1 MNRSRSLST
10 VAMMTARRRSKQVL
24 PRGFSTHVLTRAS
37 TKKMISPSLLDTRVN
52 TSSARCSLSTTV
64 VVQID
69 KYQNNNNNNNDAAT
83 VAAAAA
89 AAASAPVVSCPTTGS
104 EDRLPNS
111 DRERNALFANEVS
124 RTMSNV
130 TASVRHDWTKDEISQ
145 IYNLPFHE
153 LMYRASTVHRMYWNA
168 AEVQQ
173 CTLLSIKT
181 GGCTEDCSY
190 CSQSTRHK
198 TFVKPEP
205 TMKVQEVLEAARRAK
220 EAGSTRFCMGAA
232 WRELGNK
239 KNAFHHILDMVRGVN
254 AMGLEVC
261 CTLGMLNAEQ
271 AKQLKEAGLSAYNHN
286 LDTSPEHY
294 PNVITTRSYEDRLN
308 TIANVRDAGISVCC
322 GGILGLGEKDT
333 DRVGL
338 LHVLATL
345 PEHPESVP
353 INALVSIEG
362 TPLGD
367 KEDIDKVDAFDMA
380 RMIATARIVMPRTM
394 VRLSAGRLSFSD
406 AEQFMMFQA
415 GANSI
420 FNGDKLL
427 TTANPEFDADQALF
441 DKLGFVGKPAHKGPM
456 PSPYAQEGGAVV
468 VTKVVRQ
475 SHDDTNREED
485 FVEPSSQSQQQ
496 QFA

>member
-1 MNRSRSLST
+1 MVSASRLMLSQVTRRAAVARSQRLVGSTCLRGLST
-10 VAMMTARRRSKQVL
+10 APQ
-24 PRGFSTHVLTRAS
+24 PAS
-37 TKKMISPSLLDTRVN
+37 PK
-52 TSSARCSLSTTV
+52 V
-64 VVQID
+64 VVD
-69 KYQNNNNNNNDAAT
+69 RYSAMPA
-83 VAAAAA
+83 VVPSAP
-89 AAASAPVVSCPTTGS
+89 AAASTQ
-104 EDRLPNS
+104 RLPN
-111 DRERNALFANEVS
+111 DMVERNALYDEEES
-124 RTMSNV
+124 RTMGGV
-130 TASVRHDWTKDEISQ
+130 TATVRRDWTKQEIAD
-145 IYNLPFHE
+145 IYGLPFHE
-153 LMYRASTVHRMYWNA
+153 LMYRASTVHHMYWDPS
-168 AEVQQ
+168 EVQQ

-198 TFVKPEP
+198 TFVKPTP
-205 TMKVQEVLEAARRAK
+205 TMKVQEVLEAATRAK

-239 KNAFHHILDMVRGVN
+239 KNAFNHILEMVRGVN
-254 AMGLEVC
+254 GMGMEVC
-261 CTLGMLNAEQ
+261 CTLGMLTAEQ

-294 PNVITTRSYEDRLN
+294 PNVITTRSYEDRLQ

-322 GGILGLGEKDT
+322 GGILGLGEQES

-353 INALVSIEG
+353 INALVAVEG

-367 KEDIDKVDAFDMA
+367 ADVMDSVDAFDMA

-394 VRLSAGRLSFSD
+394 VRLSAGRMSFSD
-406 AEQFMMFQA
+406 AEQYLMFQA

-427 TTANPEFDADQALF
+427 TTDNPEFDDDQRMF
-441 DKLGFVGKPAHKGPM
+441 QKFGFKGKPAHKGPLVA
-456 PSPYAQEGGAVV
+456 PAESTGQVHI
-468 VTKVVRQ
+468 TKVEA
-475 SHDDTNREED
+475 NN
-485 FVEPSSQSQQQ
+485 QQY
-496 QFA
+496 A

>member
-1 MNRSRSLST
+1 M
-10 VAMMTARRRSKQVL
+10 VQ
-24 PRGFSTHVLTRAS
+24 H
-37 TKKMISPSLLDTRVN
+37 TK
-52 TSSARCSLSTTV
+52 
-64 VVQID
+64 
-69 KYQNNNNNNNDAAT
+69 
-83 VAAAAA
+83 
-89 AAASAPVVSCPTTGS
+89 AASATTKP
-104 EDRLPNS
+104 EAIERLPNN
-111 DRERNALFANEVS
+111 DRERNALYEEEVA
-124 RTMSNV
+124 REMGGI
-130 TASVRHDWTKDEISQ
+130 TATVRHDWTKQEIAD
-145 IYNLPFHE
+145 IYHLPFQE
-153 LMYRASTVHRMYWNA
+153 LMYRASTVHRMYWDPS
-168 AEVQQ
+168 EVQQ

-198 TFVKPEP
+198 TFVKPTP
-205 TMKVQEVLEAARRAK
+205 TMKVQEVLEAARKAK

-239 KNAFHHILDMVRGVN
+239 KNAFGHILEMVRGVN
-254 AMGLEVC
+254 GMGLEVC

-294 PNVITTRSYEDRLN
+294 PKVISTRTYEDRLQ

-322 GGILGLGEKDT
+322 GGILGLGEEEA

-353 INALVSIEG
+353 INALVTVEG

-367 KEDIDKVDAFDMA
+367 QDDIDRVDAFDMA

-406 AEQFMMFQA
+406 AEQYMMFQA

-427 TTANPEFDADQALF
+427 TTDNPEFDADQALF
-441 DKLGFVGKPAHKGPM
+441 QKLGLSGKPAHKGPRLA
-456 PSPYAQEGGAVV
+456 PTEATGQVHITKTAAQQYA
-468 VTKVVRQ
+468 
-475 SHDDTNREED
+475 
-485 FVEPSSQSQQQ
+485 
-496 QFA
+496 

>member
-1 MNRSRSLST
+1 MRSIAVKALQRMTSSSSSHHLRKSTINMSKTLST
-10 VAMMTARRRSKQVL
+10 QAIR
-24 PRGFSTHVLTRAS
+24 
-37 TKKMISPSLLDTRVN
+37 
-52 TSSARCSLSTTV
+52 
-64 VVQID
+64 ID
-69 KYQNNNNNNNDAAT
+69 KYSSSPPIPQPP
-83 VAAAAA
+83 
-89 AAASAPVVSCPTTGS
+89 SPSSSTT
-104 EDRLPNS
+104 RLPNN
-111 DRERNALFANEVS
+111 DRERNALYSSEES
-124 RTMSNV
+124 RTMGNV
-130 TASVRHDWTKDEISQ
+130 TASVRHDWTKEEIAA

-153 LMYRASTVHRMYWNA
+153 LMYRASTTHRMYWNPN
-168 AEVQQ
+168 EVQQ

-198 TFVKPEP
+198 TFVKPTP
-205 TMKVQEVLEAARRAK
+205 TMKVQQVLEAAARAK

-239 KNAFHHILDMVRGVN
+239 KNAFNNILEMVRGVN
-254 AMGLEVC
+254 GMGMEVC
-261 CTLGMLNAEQ
+261 CTLGMLTAEQ

-322 GGILGLGEKDT
+322 GGILGLGEQEN

-353 INALVSIEG
+353 INALVSVDG

-367 KEDIDKVDAFDMA
+367 DDDISTVDAFDMA
-380 RMIATARIVMPRTM
+380 KMIATARIVMPRTM

-406 AEQFMMFQA
+406 AEQYMMFQA

-427 TTANPEFDADQALF
+427 TTDNPEFDEDQALF
-441 DKLGFVGKPAHKGPM
+441 KKLGFVGKPAHQGPM
-456 PSPYAQEGGAVV
+456 VAPAEEDGAVV
-468 VTKVVRQ
+468 ITKVEAQ
-475 SHDDTNREED
+475 K
-485 FVEPSSQSQQQ
+485 QY
-496 QFA
+496 A

>member
-1 MNRSRSLST
+1 MRLSAVNVFRK
-10 VAMMTARRRSKQVL
+10 VAA
-24 PRGFSTHVLTRAS
+24 
-37 TKKMISPSLLDTRVN
+37 
-52 TSSARCSLSTTV
+52 SSARQMRNGVNNSKVSSLSFSTQAVTV
-64 VVQID
+64 D
-69 KYQNNNNNNNDAAT
+69 KYTSTAT
-83 VAAAAA
+83 TTNGSSLSQ
-89 AAASAPVVSCPTTGS
+89 SAIR
-104 EDRLPNS
+104 ERLPNN
-111 DRERNALFANEVS
+111 DRDRNAIYESEES
-124 RTMSNV
+124 RTMGNV
-130 TASVRHDWTKDEISQ
+130 TAAVRHDWTKEEIAT

-153 LMYRASTVHRMYWNA
+153 LMYQASTTHRMYWDPS
-168 AEVQQ
+168 EVQQ

-198 TFVKPEP
+198 TFVKPTP
-205 TMKVQEVLEAARRAK
+205 TMKMKEVMDAAQRAK
-220 EAGSTRFCMGAA
+220 SAGSTRFCMGAA

-239 KNAFHHILDMVRGVN
+239 KNAFNNILEMVRGVN
-254 AMGLEVC
+254 GMGMEVC
-261 CTLGMLNAEQ
+261 CTLGMLTADQ

-294 PNVITTRSYEDRLN
+294 PNVITTRSYEDRLD

-322 GGILGLGEKDT
+322 GGILGLGEKDN

-353 INALVSIEG
+353 INALVSVEG
-362 TPLGD
+362 TPIGD
-367 KEDIDKVDAFDMA
+367 DDDIADVDAFDMA
-380 RMIATARIVMPRTM
+380 KMIATARIVMPRTM

-406 AEQFMMFQA
+406 AEQYMMFQA

-427 TTANPEFDADQALF
+427 TTDNPAFDSDQALF

-456 PSPYAQEGGAVV
+456 VAPAEEDGSVV
-468 VTKVVRQ
+468 ITKVEALKQ
-475 SHDDTNREED
+475 EY
-485 FVEPSSQSQQQ
+485 
-496 QFA
+496 A

>member
-1 MNRSRSLST
+1 MFARGSNLTLKSFLRSIPNATKTSQRAFS
-10 VAMMTARRRSKQVL
+10 VAPQAIERVVL
-24 PRGFSTHVLTRAS
+24 
-37 TKKMISPSLLDTRVN
+37 
-52 TSSARCSLSTTV
+52 
-64 VVQID
+64 D
-69 KYQNNNNNNNDAAT
+69 KYVAPKPGNAAT
-83 VAAAAA
+83 AARA
-89 AAASAPVVSCPTTGS
+89 
-104 EDRLPNS
+104 RLPNDVH
-111 DRERNALFANEVS
+111 DRNDLYAEEEERSMAG
-124 RTMSNV
+124 V
-130 TASVRHDWTKDEISQ
+130 TASVRHNWTKEEIGG
-145 IYNLPFHE
+145 IYSLPFHE
-153 LMYRASTVHRMYWNA
+153 LMYRASTVHRMYWDPS
-168 AEVQQ
+168 EVQQ

-190 CSQSTRHK
+190 CSQSTRHN
-198 TFVKPEP
+198 TFVKPTP
-205 TMKVQEVLEAARRAK
+205 TMKVQEVLEAAKRAK

-232 WRELGNK
+232 WRELN
-239 KNAFHHILDMVRGVN
+239 HILEMVRGVN
-254 AMGLEVC
+254 GMGLEVC

-271 AKQLKEAGLSAYNHN
+271 ARQLKEAGLSAYNHN

-322 GGILGLGEKDT
+322 GGILGLGEQES

-353 INALVSIEG
+353 INALVAVEG

-367 KEDIDKVDAFDMA
+367 GDDIDRVDAFDMA

-406 AEQFMMFQA
+406 AEQYMMFQA

-441 DKLGFVGKPAHKGPM
+441 QKLGFTGKPAHKGPLVAPTEELGQVEITKATGRM
-456 PSPYAQEGGAVV
+456 PQYV
-468 VTKVVRQ
+468 
-475 SHDDTNREED
+475 
-485 FVEPSSQSQQQ
+485 
-496 QFA
+496 

>member
-1 MNRSRSLST
+1 MARRAVIVRALSLS
-10 VAMMTARRRSKQVL
+10 
-24 PRGFSTHVLTRAS
+24 PE
-37 TKKMISPSLLDTRVN
+37 N
-52 TSSARCSLSTTV
+52 V
-64 VVQID
+64 VVD
-69 KYQNNNNNNNDAAT
+69 KYS
-83 VAAAAA
+83 AAA
-89 AAASAPVVSCPTTGS
+89 
-104 EDRLPNS
+104 RLPN
-111 DRERNALFANEVS
+111 DVNERNALYYEEDSRSMGGVS
-124 RTMSNV
+124 AT
-130 TASVRHDWTKDEISQ
+130 VRHDWTKEEISA

-153 LMYRASTVHRMYWNA
+153 LMYQASTVHRMYWDP

-190 CSQSTRHK
+190 CSQSTKHK
-198 TFVKPEP
+198 TFVKPTP

-220 EAGSTRFCMGAA
+220 DAGSTRFCMGAA

-239 KNAFHHILDMVRGVN
+239 TNAFNHILDMVKGVN
-254 AMGLEVC
+254 GMGLEVC

-271 AKQLKEAGLSAYNHN
+271 AKQLKEAGLTAYNHN

-294 PNVITTRSYEDRLN
+294 PKVITTRTYEDRLE
-308 TIANVRDAGISVCC
+308 TIANVREAGISVCC
-322 GGILGLGEKDT
+322 GGILGLGEKDS

-353 INALVSIEG
+353 INALVSVEG

-367 KEDIDKVDAFDMA
+367 RDDSDMDQVDAFDMT

-406 AEQFMMFQA
+406 AEQFLMFQA

-427 TTANPEFDADQALF
+427 TTANPEYDADMELF
-441 DKLGFVGKPAHKGPM
+441 NKLGFRGKPAHKGP
-456 PSPYAQEGGAVV
+456 VV
-468 VTKVVRQ
+468 PPAEESGRVLITKVQ
-475 SHDDTNREED
+475 GHK
-485 FVEPSSQSQQQ
+485 QQY
-496 QFA
+496 A

>member
-1 MNRSRSLST
+1 MKSSERAIRSGGSLPKLFSASLRSLS
-10 VAMMTARRRSKQVL
+10 VA
-24 PRGFSTHVLTRAS
+24 PLTSERVILDKFVAPKAS
-37 TKKMISPSLLDTRVN
+37 T
-52 TSSARCSLSTTV
+52 STF
-64 VVQID
+64 
-69 KYQNNNNNNNDAAT
+69 AT
-83 VAAAAA
+83 DI
-89 AAASAPVVSCPTTGS
+89 PR
-104 EDRLPNS
+104 ERLPN
-111 DRERNALFANEVS
+111 DATQRNNLFAEEEERS
-124 RTMSNV
+124 MAGIS
-130 TASVRHDWTKDEISQ
+130 ASVRHNWTKEEIAE
-145 IYNLPFHE
+145 IYSLPFHE
-153 LMYRASTVHRMYWNA
+153 LMYRASTVHRMYWDPS
-168 AEVQQ
+168 EVQQ

-198 TFVKPEP
+198 TFVKPTP
-205 TMKVQEVLEAARRAK
+205 TMKVQEVLEAAARAK

-239 KNAFHHILDMVRGVN
+239 KNAFNHILEMVRGVN
-254 AMGLEVC
+254 GMGLEVC

-322 GGILGLGEKDT
+322 GGILGLGEEES

-353 INALVSIEG
+353 INALVAVEG
-362 TPLGD
+362 TPLGED
-367 KEDIDKVDAFDMA
+367 DDIDKVDAFDMT

-406 AEQFMMFQA
+406 AEQYMMFQA

-427 TTANPEFDADQALF
+427 TTDNPEFDQDQALF
-441 DKLGFVGKPAHKGPM
+441 QKLGFSGKPAHKGPLVA
-456 PSPYAQEGGAVV
+456 PAEADGKVHI
-468 VTKVVRQ
+468 TKFTASEVQ
-475 SHDDTNREED
+475 C
-485 FVEPSSQSQQQ
+485 
-496 QFA
+496 A

>member
-1 MNRSRSLST
+1 MSTAVASRRLFTSSLVRLGNPKNNSIIVTKNVRS
-10 VAMMTARRRSKQVL
+10 
-24 PRGFSTHVLTRAS
+24 FSTQSQKVVL
-37 TKKMISPSLLDTRVN
+37 
-52 TSSARCSLSTTV
+52 
-64 VVQID
+64 D
-69 KYQNNNNNNNDAAT
+69 KYTAAPPQAAART
-83 VAAAAA
+83 SNSGSVAA
-89 AAASAPVVSCPTTGS
+89 
-104 EDRLPNS
+104 RLPNN
-111 DRERNALFANEVS
+111 DRERNAMYDLEEGREMAGITS
-124 RTMSNV
+124 T
-130 TASVRHDWTKDEISQ
+130 VRYDWAKEEIAE
-145 IYNLPFHE
+145 IYALPFHE
-153 LMYRASTVHRMYWNA
+153 LMYQAATVHRMYWDPS
-168 AEVQQ
+168 EVQQ

-198 TFVKPEP
+198 TFVKPTP
-205 TMKVQEVLEAARRAK
+205 TMKVQEVLEAARNAK

-239 KNAFHHILDMVRGVN
+239 QNAFGHILEMVKGVN
-254 AMGLEVC
+254 GMGLEVC
-261 CTLGMLNAEQ
+261 CTLGMLNPEQ

-294 PNVITTRSYEDRLN
+294 PNVITTRKYEDRLQ

-322 GGILGLGEKDT
+322 GGILGLGEKET

-353 INALVSIEG
+353 INALVTVEG

-367 KEDIDKVDAFDMA
+367 ADDIDRVDAFDMA

-406 AEQFMMFQA
+406 AEQYMMFQA

-427 TTANPEFDADQALF
+427 TAANPAFDKDTSLF
-441 DKLGFVGKPAHKGPM
+441 DKLGFKGKPAHKGPM
-456 PSPYAQEGGAVV
+456 VPPSEQSGQVFITRVQAREYA
-468 VTKVVRQ
+468 
-475 SHDDTNREED
+475 
-485 FVEPSSQSQQQ
+485 
-496 QFA
+496 